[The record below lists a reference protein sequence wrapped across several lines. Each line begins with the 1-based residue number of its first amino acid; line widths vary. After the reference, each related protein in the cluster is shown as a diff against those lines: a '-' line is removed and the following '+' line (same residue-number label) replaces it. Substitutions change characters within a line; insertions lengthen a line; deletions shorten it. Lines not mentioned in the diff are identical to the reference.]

1 VKSYRVDFKFTV
13 EEQASMYVIADD
25 PEIAKTGALEILLK
39 TGGVYGTSEV
49 TSVEEYN
56 PIEAPIPSV
65 TIN

>member
-1 VKSYRVDFKFTV
+1 
-13 EEQASMYVIADD
+13 MYVIADD